1 LEGLRRPHRH
11 KIFVNDLEPVALP
24 ARSEIISLETAMN
37 AAVVHSFDAPPR
49 YTTFADPV
57 AAEGEKLVT
66 VLAAGLHP
74 IVKALAKGTHYGSSG
89 ELPFIPGIDGVGK
102 LEDGTRVFFGIAR
115 SPYGTFAERALAASW
130 MCLPLPEGIDD
141 VTAAGIANPA
151 MSSWAAL
158 TARAKFAAGES
169 VLILGATGVAGQLA
183 IQVAKRL
190 GARRVVAAG
199 RNPQALEKLKSLG
212 ADAVIP
218 LDQDPT
224 ALVSAF
230 RAELA
235 EAGVDIVL
243 DYVWGQPA
251 ERLLEAI
258 SQKGLRKASS
268 RIRFIQIG
276 ESAGKTISLPAA
288 TLRSSGLELLG
299 SGFGSASLNQ
309 ILVALA
315 EFFETAAK
323 QPFHFQTKTA
333 PLRDVEG
340 LWNTVEE
347 ATRLVFQP

>member
-1 LEGLRRPHRH
+1 
-11 KIFVNDLEPVALP
+11 
-24 ARSEIISLETAMN
+24 MN
-37 AAVVHSFDAPPR
+37 AAVVYSFDAPPH
-49 YTTFADPV
+49 YTTFTDPV

-66 VLAAGLHP
+66 VTAAGLHP

-89 ELPFIPGIDGVGK
+89 ELPFIAGVDGVGR
-102 LEDGTRVFFGIAR
+102 LDDGTRVFFGVAR
-115 SPYGTFAERALAASW
+115 SPFGTFAERAPAAGW

-212 ADAVIP
+212 ADAVIS
-218 LDQDPT
+218 LDQDQAP
-224 ALVSAF
+224 LVSAF
-230 RAELA
+230 RNELA
-235 EAGVDIVL
+235 ESGIDVVL
-243 DYVWGQPA
+243 DYLWGQPA
-251 ERLLEAI
+251 ERMLEAI
-258 SQKGLRKASS
+258 SQKGLRKAAA
-268 RIRFIQIG
+268 RIRFVQIG

-299 SGFGSASLNQ
+299 SGFGSASLDQ
-309 ILVALA
+309 IFVALS
-315 EFFETAAK
+315 EFFQVAAK
-323 QPFHFQTKTA
+323 QPFQFQTKAA
-333 PLRDVEG
+333 PLRDVEA
-340 LWNTVEE
+340 LWNNAEE
-347 ATRLVFQP
+347 GTRLVFQP